1 MPSRYGVGSGAVL
14 STNRRSRKVC
24 FMMRFTKAVV
34 DTPSSEANVLSS
46 RLVASSVLMVRSV
59 VDMHTLY
66 VFCMY
71 LSMDGGWI
79 IDVGC

>member
-1 MPSRYGVGSGAVL
+1 
-14 STNRRSRKVC
+14 
-24 FMMRFTKAVV
+24 VV